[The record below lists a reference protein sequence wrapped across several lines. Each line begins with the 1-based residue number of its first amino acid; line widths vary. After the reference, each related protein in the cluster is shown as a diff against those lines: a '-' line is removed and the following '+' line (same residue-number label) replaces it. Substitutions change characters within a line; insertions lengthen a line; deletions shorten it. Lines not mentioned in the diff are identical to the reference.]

1 MRLGALAAL
10 AWLATASVAAQPA
23 PGGPARIYVRRIEF
37 VGVAHSNDQTLR
49 RELTQLEGAPLNTVE
64 LERSRLRLERLPFV
78 ASARIALQPVGATPD
93 VVDVVISIVEAP
105 AHRYGGGGGYSE
117 SLRASLYGYYTDED
131 WLGEGQRLAVQIET
145 SELRSRL
152 DVLYTVPY
160 VTVDGISR
168 TIALSA
174 YDLAGLTVDSSP
186 LRADFATVRLEYG
199 LRLAGRGRDAPRP
212 DEARPCVGP
221 NLRLSPVA
229 ADRCLARLRIGVE
242 AGVAELATEPGS
254 SAQWNDWIAAQGGSA
269 TGPGLV
275 ATTIREADG
284 LLIWRIDRRDAP
296 VFAQSGVEQA
306 LSLRAA
312 LPGSDAEYLAAAY
325 EGARYWPLGGSWTFD
340 VRGRLEIGAAYGT
353 TTSLPPY
360 RNYFAGGPD
369 TVRGFREGSL
379 GPHDSLGL
387 PYGGN
392 LLAALQLELMAAWP
406 LLSRDRVRIGFFYDV
421 GNVFST
427 EGVAFADE
435 RGLPLDYRFAWSEL
449 RRSVGLALH
458 VRVPMG
464 LVRISYGQ
472 PLNARESSSVFHRDE
487 VEHWQVSLGVA
498 F

>member
-1 MRLGALAAL
+1 MRLGALAAV
-10 AWLATASVAAQPA
+10 AWLAAASAAAQPA
-23 PGGPARIYVRRIEF
+23 PDGPARIYVRRIEF
-37 VGVAHSNDQTLR
+37 AGVVHSNDETLR
-49 RELTQLEGAPLNTVE
+49 RQLTQLEGAPLNTVE

-78 ASARIALQPVGATPD
+78 ASARIALRPVGTTPD

-131 WLGEGQRLAVQIET
+131 WLGEGRRLAVQIEG

-152 DVLYTVPY
+152 DLLYTVPY
-160 VTVDGISR
+160 VTVDGVSR

-174 YDLAGLTVDSSP
+174 YDVDGLTVDSSP
-186 LRADFATVRLEYG
+186 LRADFASLRLEYG
-199 LRLAGRGRDAPRP
+199 LRLARRGSDAQRM
-212 DEARPCVGP
+212 DEPGPCVGP

-229 ADRCLARLRIGVE
+229 ADRCLARIRIGVE
-242 AGVAELATEPGS
+242 ASFADLATEPGS
-254 SAQWNDWIAAQGGSA
+254 SAQWTDWIAAQSGSV
-269 TGPGLV
+269 TGQGLV
-275 ATTIREADG
+275 ATTIREVDG
-284 LLIWRIDRRDAP
+284 LLVWRIDRRDAP
-296 VFAQSGVEQA
+296 VFAQSGAEQA
-306 LSLRAA
+306 LSFRAA
-312 LPGSDAEYLAAAY
+312 LPGSDAEYFAAAY
-325 EGARYWPLGGSWTFD
+325 EAARYWPLGGPWTFD
-340 VRGRLEIGAAYGT
+340 LRGRLGIAAAYGT

-369 TVRGFREGSL
+369 SVRGFRESSL
-379 GPHDSLGL
+379 GPRDSLGR

-392 LLAALQLELMAAWP
+392 VLAALQLELMAASP
-406 LLSRDRVRIGFFYDV
+406 FFSSDRVRVGFFYDV

-449 RRSVGLALH
+449 RRSLGVAVH
-458 VRVPMG
+458 VRVPLG

-472 PLNARESSSVFHRDE
+472 PLNARESPSAFHRDE
-487 VEHWQVSLGVA
+487 IEHWQVSLGVA